1 MLKGQLKVRQEV
13 KVLKVLKVQSV
24 LTDYPQVL

>member
-1 MLKGQLKVRQEV
+1 VLKGQLKVRQEV